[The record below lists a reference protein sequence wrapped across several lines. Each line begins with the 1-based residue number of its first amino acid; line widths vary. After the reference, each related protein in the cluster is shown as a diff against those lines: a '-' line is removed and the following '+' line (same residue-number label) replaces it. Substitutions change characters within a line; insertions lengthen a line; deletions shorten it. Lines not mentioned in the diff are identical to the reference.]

1 MGELTNKK
9 PKKKFKETKVG
20 QFLTKAGS
28 KIMDGIGEVASGGG
42 VFGVVRALIKEDK
55 DLSETDK
62 DLALKLLEMDLI
74 EMQQVTERLKSDNE
88 HLVTRLVRPISYGLM
103 FILFMS
109 CIFLDGN
116 VGDFQID
123 KAYIPVINSLFG
135 TMTIFYFGSRGIEKV
150 FKTIYK

>member
-1 MGELTNKK
+1 MGDRLK
-9 PKKKFKETKVG
+9 PKKKFKDTKVG
-20 QFLTKAGS
+20 KFLSKAGS
-28 KIMDGIGEVASGGG
+28 RIVDGVGELATGGG
-42 VFGVVRALIKEDK
+42 VFGVVKALIKEDK
-55 DLSETDK
+55 DLTETDK
-62 DLALKLLEMDLI
+62 DLALKLLDMDVI
-74 EMQQVTERLKSDNE
+74 EMEQITERLKSDNE
-88 HLVTRLVRPISYGLM
+88 HLITRLVRPISYGLM
-103 FILFMS
+103 FVLFMA

>member
-1 MGELTNKK
+1 MGDRLK
-9 PKKKFKETKVG
+9 PKKKFKDTKVG

-28 KIMDGIGEVASGGG
+28 RIVDGVGELATGGG
-42 VFGVVRALIKEDK
+42 VFGVVKALIKEDK
-55 DLSETDK
+55 DLTETDK
-62 DLALKLLEMDLI
+62 DLALKLLDMDVI
-74 EMQQVTERLKSDNE
+74 EMEQITERLKSDNE

-103 FILFMS
+103 FILFMA